1 MPTALAKPSWKVRD
15 QGAPRARRVRVAAEA
30 QLIGDA
36 RYDYADAFEIRMSEA
51 DERSAEQFARCALEQ
66 ASWPV
71 RLAVA
76 IAQRKLL
83 RLRLSPH
90 RSPEHLAGWTI
101 RAAERDMI
109 HLEAV
114 SPLLRGV
121 IVGRRVGPTRT
132 AITTYVFFTRPVLAR
147 LVWTIV
153 APLHRRVAARLL
165 EQAAV
170 SGGRAE
176 PRAGALSA

>member
-1 MPTALAKPSWKVRD
+1 MPTAVAKRSWEMRD
-15 QGAPRARRVRVAAEA
+15 ASPPRARRVRVAAEE
-30 QLIGDA
+30 QLIGSA

-51 DERSAEQFARCALEQ
+51 DTRSAEQFARCALE

-71 RLAVA
+71 RLTVA

-83 RLRLSPH
+83 RLRLGPQ
-90 RSPEHLAGWTI
+90 RSPQHLAGWTI
-101 RAAERDMI
+101 RAAEPDVI

-121 IVGRRVGPTRT
+121 IVGRRVDPTRT
-132 AITTYVFFTRPVLAR
+132 VLTTYVFFTRPGFAR
-147 LVWTIV
+147 LAWTIV
-153 APLHRRVAARLL
+153 APLHRRVAAHLL

-170 SGGRAE
+170 SGRRAE
-176 PRAGALSA
+176 PRAGALSE